1 MKKNKRKILS
11 GSRKIFF
18 AILAMFLSLSASAQQ
33 FTASGQVLDAQK
45 EPLIGVSVQ
54 EKGTS
59 NGAITDLDGNFTLN
73 VKQNAILIFSYVGYK
88 SQEIKAARQMKITL
102 QEDNEVL
109 DEVVVIGYGSVK
121 RKDVTTAI
129 SSVSTKDLDMRPI
142 VSAGQAIQGK
152 AAGVSVIQPNGT
164 PGGEMSIR
172 VRGTTSMNGSND
184 PLYVVDGVPVDN
196 IKFLSPNDIESM
208 QILKDASSASI
219 YGSRAANG
227 VILIT
232 TKAGASGNAKVSL
245 TAQFGLNKVADKV
258 ESLNSAQYK
267 ELQDEIGLVSLPDGL
282 PDRTDW
288 FDETYTTGKTQN
300 YQVAVSNGN
309 EKMKYYLSAGYLKE
323 QGVLDISYY
332 KRYNFRVN
340 LENQV
345 RKWLTI
351 SANISYSDYTSNGG
365 GAMGTGAN
373 RGGVILAVI
382 NTPTYAPVWDALN
395 PNQYYN
401 NFYGVGNITNPLEN
415 MARAKNNKDKE
426 NRLLASGNILLTP
439 FPELKF
445 KSTLTLDRRNAVNTT
460 FLDPISTAWGRNQY
474 GEGSDNRNMNTVL
487 TFDNVLTYNKN
498 FKKHGLEVMA
508 GSSWTDSDYSNSWIN
523 GSHYRSD
530 LIQTLNA
537 ANKISWDNTGTGA
550 SQWGIMSFFGRVAYN
565 FDSKYLLTANL
576 RADGSSKLHPDH
588 RWGVFP
594 SFSAAWRISSEK
606 FMENLTW
613 IDDLKLRGGWGQT
626 GNQSGIGDYAY
637 LQRYNIGRIEWFKK
651 GGEGDSTDYANAV
664 PTISQANLR
673 TSDLTWETTTQTNI
687 GLDLTILNGRLTFN
701 ADYYYKKTKNMLM
714 NVSLPA
720 GAAAAT
726 SIARNEGEMVNK
738 GFELSISSKN
748 LRGGAFTWDTDFNIS
763 FNRNKLTKLELQKVY
778 YDAKTADV
786 VNDYVVRNEPGRALG
801 GFYGYISDGVAPETG
816 ELMYR
821 DLNNDGKISSSD
833 RTYIGDPNPD
843 FTYGMTNTFSW
854 KGFNLSI
861 FIQGSYGN
869 DIYNASRIETEGMYD
884 GKNQSTRVLNRWK
897 IPGQI
902 TDMPKANFKLLNS
915 TYFVEDGSYLRL
927 KDVSLSYNFKGK
939 LLKKW
944 GITRLQPYFTATNL
958 LTWTSYSGMDPE
970 VNQWGN
976 SGTVQG
982 IDWGTYPHCRSYVF
996 GINVEF

>member
-1 MKKNKRKILS
+1 MKKNRRKILS
-11 GSRKIFF
+11 GSRKILF

-33 FTASGQVLDAQK
+33 ITASGQVLDAQN

-54 EKGTS
+54 EKGTT
-59 NGAITDLDGNFTLN
+59 NGAITDLDGNFSLN
-73 VKQNAILIFSYVGYK
+73 VQQNAILVFSYVGYK
-88 SQEIKAARQMKITL
+88 SQEMKAARQMKVTL

-232 TKAGASGNAKVSL
+232 TKAGATGNAKVSL

-258 ESLNSAQYK
+258 ES
-267 ELQDEIGLVSLPDGL
+267 
-282 PDRTDW
+282 
-288 FDETYTTGKTQN
+288 
-300 YQVAVSNGN
+300 
-309 EKMKYYLSAGYLKE
+309 
-323 QGVLDISYY
+323 
-332 KRYNFRVN
+332 
-340 LENQV
+340 
-345 RKWLTI
+345 
-351 SANISYSDYTSNGG
+351 
-365 GAMGTGAN
+365 
-373 RGGVILAVI
+373 
-382 NTPTYAPVWDALN
+382 
-395 PNQYYN
+395 
-401 NFYGVGNITNPLEN
+401 
-415 MARAKNNKDKE
+415 
-426 NRLLASGNILLTP
+426 
-439 FPELKF
+439 
-445 KSTLTLDRRNAVNTT
+445 
-460 FLDPISTAWGRNQY
+460 
-474 GEGSDNRNMNTVL
+474 
-487 TFDNVLTYNKN
+487 
-498 FKKHGLEVMA
+498 
-508 GSSWTDSDYSNSWIN
+508 
-523 GSHYRSD
+523 
-530 LIQTLNA
+530 LNA

-565 FDSKYLLTANL
+565 FDSKYLLTANI

-606 FMENLTW
+606 FMEDLTW

-651 GGEGDSTDYANAV
+651 GEEGDKTDYANAV

-687 GLDLTILNGRLTFN
+687 GLDLTVLNGRLTFN

-748 LRGGAFTWDTDFNIS
+748 FRGGAFTWDTDFNIS

-801 GFYGYISDGVAPETG
+801 GFYGYISDGVDPETG

-821 DLNNDGKISSSD
+821 DLNHDGKISSSD

-884 GKNQSTRVLNRWK
+884 GKNQSTRVLGRWK

-902 TDMPKANFKLLNS
+902 TDVPKANFKLLNS

-927 KDVSLSYNFKGK
+927 KDVSLSYNVKGK

>member
-1 MKKNKRKILS
+1 
-11 GSRKIFF
+11 
-18 AILAMFLSLSASAQQ
+18 
-33 FTASGQVLDAQK
+33 
-45 EPLIGVSVQ
+45 
-54 EKGTS
+54 
-59 NGAITDLDGNFTLN
+59 
-73 VKQNAILIFSYVGYK
+73 
-88 SQEIKAARQMKITL
+88 
-102 QEDNEVL
+102 
-109 DEVVVIGYGSVK
+109 
-121 RKDVTTAI
+121 
-129 SSVSTKDLDMRPI
+129 
-142 VSAGQAIQGK
+142 
-152 AAGVSVIQPNGT
+152 
-164 PGGEMSIR
+164 
-172 VRGTTSMNGSND
+172 
-184 PLYVVDGVPVDN
+184 
-196 IKFLSPNDIESM
+196 
-208 QILKDASSASI
+208 
-219 YGSRAANG
+219 
-227 VILIT
+227 
-232 TKAGASGNAKVSL
+232 
-245 TAQFGLNKVADKV
+245 
-258 ESLNSAQYK
+258 
-267 ELQDEIGLVSLPDGL
+267 
-282 PDRTDW
+282 
-288 FDETYTTGKTQN
+288 
-300 YQVAVSNGN
+300 
-309 EKMKYYLSAGYLKE
+309 
-323 QGVLDISYY
+323 
-332 KRYNFRVN
+332 
-340 LENQV
+340 
-345 RKWLTI
+345 
-351 SANISYSDYTSNGG
+351 
-365 GAMGTGAN
+365 
-373 RGGVILAVI
+373 
-382 NTPTYAPVWDALN
+382 
-395 PNQYYN
+395 
-401 NFYGVGNITNPLEN
+401 
-415 MARAKNNKDKE
+415 
-426 NRLLASGNILLTP
+426 
-439 FPELKF
+439 
-445 KSTLTLDRRNAVNTT
+445 
-460 FLDPISTAWGRNQY
+460 
-474 GEGSDNRNMNTVL
+474 
-487 TFDNVLTYNKN
+487 
-498 FKKHGLEVMA
+498 
-508 GSSWTDSDYSNSWIN
+508 
-523 GSHYRSD
+523 
-530 LIQTLNA
+530 
-537 ANKISWDNTGTGA
+537 
-550 SQWGIMSFFGRVAYN
+550 
-565 FDSKYLLTANL
+565 
-576 RADGSSKLHPDH
+576 
-588 RWGVFP
+588 
-594 SFSAAWRISSEK
+594 
-606 FMENLTW
+606 MENLTW

-748 LRGGAFTWDTDFNIS
+748 LRGEAFTWDTDFNIS

-801 GFYGYISDGVAPETG
+801 GFYGYISDGVDPETG

-884 GKNQSTRVLNRWK
+884 GKNQSDRVLNRWK

-902 TDMPKANFKLLNS
+902 TDVPKANFKLLNS

>member
-1 MKKNKRKILS
+1 MKKGIFTILLS
-11 GSRKIFF
+11 MLLPMTM
-18 AILAMFLSLSASAQQ
+18 LAQSYSSLW
-33 FTASGQVLDAQK
+33 K
-45 EPLIGVSVQ
+45 SV
-54 EKGTS
+54 
-59 NGAITDLDGNFTLN
+59 
-73 VKQNAILIFSYVGYK
+73 
-88 SQEIKAARQMKITL
+88 
-102 QEDNEVL
+102 
-109 DEVVVIGYGSVK
+109 
-121 RKDVTTAI
+121 DVAD
-129 SSVSTKDLDMRPI
+129 TKDLQQDKLKALNKI
-142 VSAGQAIQGK
+142 VKK
-152 AAGVSVIQPNGT
+152 AEAEKEYGHLFKALLLQ
-164 PGGEMSIR
+164 
-172 VRGTTSMNGSND
+172 TTA
-184 PLYVVDGVPVDN
+184 
-196 IKFLSPNDIESM
+196 KACLSPDSLQPEVERLEAR
-208 QILKDASSASI
+208 QAALKDDVAKAVFSSALGHL
-219 YGSRAANG
+219 Y
-227 VILIT
+227 
-232 TKAGASGNAKVSL
+232 
-245 TAQFGLNKVADKV
+245 
-258 ESLNSAQYK
+258 
-267 ELQDEIGLVSLPDGL
+267 
-282 PDRTDW
+282 
-288 FDETYTTGKTQN
+288 
-300 YQVAVSNGN
+300 
-309 EKMKYYLSAGYLKE
+309 
-323 QGVLDISYY
+323 
-332 KRYNFRVN
+332 
-340 LENQV
+340 
-345 RKWLTI
+345 
-351 SANISYSDYTSNGG
+351 
-365 GAMGTGAN
+365 
-373 RGGVILAVI
+373 
-382 NTPTYAPVWDALN
+382 
-395 PNQYYN
+395 
-401 NFYGVGNITNPLEN
+401 
-415 MARAKNNKDKE
+415 
-426 NRLLASGNILLTP
+426 
-439 FPELKF
+439 
-445 KSTLTLDRRNAVNTT
+445 
-460 FLDPISTAWGRNQY
+460 
-474 GEGSDNRNMNTVL
+474 
-487 TFDNVLTYNKN
+487 
-498 FKKHGLEVMA
+498 
-508 GSSWTDSDYSNSWIN
+508 
-523 GSHYRSD
+523 
-530 LIQTLNA
+530 
-537 ANKISWDNTGTGA
+537 
-550 SQWGIMSFFGRVAYN
+550 
-565 FDSKYLLTANL
+565 NL

-687 GLDLTILNGRLTFN
+687 GLDLTLLNGRLTFN

-801 GFYGYISDGVAPETG
+801 GFYGYISDGVDPETG

-884 GKNQSTRVLNRWK
+884 GKNQSARVLNRWK

-902 TDMPKANFKLLNS
+902 TDVPKANFKLLNS

-927 KDVSLSYNFKGK
+927 KDVSLSYNVKGK
-939 LLKKW
+939 PLKKW